1 MASAMPSSAAAVEGL
16 EEGDAIDVSSLSL
29 SLAFLREDMFKMSSS
44 GFVLQKV
51 WGLCRKLEPSR
62 ICVTQN
68 KKCLSD
74 QSHSRFPEESTKE
87 EGEEEKDKDAMPLH
101 VRKKKDDDKEE
112 E

>member
-1 MASAMPSSAAAVEGL
+1 MSRLYRSRGRSFEKTCLRCRRV
-16 EEGDAIDVSSLSL
+16 VSFFKKCGTLQEARTLSH
-29 SLAFLREDMFKMSSS
+29 LRH
-44 GFVLQKV
+44 
-51 WGLCRKLEPSR
+51 
-62 ICVTQN
+62 TQN

-87 EGEEEKDKDAMPLH
+87 EGEEEKESKDAMPLH

>member
-1 MASAMPSSAAAVEGL
+1 MSRLYRSRWRSFEKTCLRCRRV
-16 EEGDAIDVSSLSL
+16 VSFFKSVGTLQEARTLSH
-29 SLAFLREDMFKMSSS
+29 LRH
-44 GFVLQKV
+44 
-51 WGLCRKLEPSR
+51 
-62 ICVTQN
+62 TQN

>member
-1 MASAMPSSAAAVEGL
+1 MGTLQEART
-16 EEGDAIDVSSLSL
+16 LSH
-29 SLAFLREDMFKMSSS
+29 LRH
-44 GFVLQKV
+44 
-51 WGLCRKLEPSR
+51 
-62 ICVTQN
+62 TQN

-101 VRKKKDDDKEE
+101 VRKKKDDEKEE

>member
-1 MASAMPSSAAAVEGL
+1 MSRLYRSRWRSFEKTCLRCRRV
-16 EEGDAIDVSSLSL
+16 VSFFKSVGTLQEARTLSH
-29 SLAFLREDMFKMSSS
+29 LRH
-44 GFVLQKV
+44 
-51 WGLCRKLEPSR
+51 
-62 ICVTQN
+62 TQN

-87 EGEEEKDKDAMPLH
+87 EGEEEKESKDAMPLH

>member
-1 MASAMPSSAAAVEGL
+1 M
-16 EEGDAIDVSSLSL
+16 VSFFKSVGTLQEARTLSH
-29 SLAFLREDMFKMSSS
+29 LRH
-44 GFVLQKV
+44 
-51 WGLCRKLEPSR
+51 
-62 ICVTQN
+62 TQN

-87 EGEEEKDKDAMPLH
+87 EGEEEKESKDAMPLH

>member
-1 MASAMPSSAAAVEGL
+1 
-16 EEGDAIDVSSLSL
+16 
-29 SLAFLREDMFKMSSS
+29 LRH
-44 GFVLQKV
+44 
-51 WGLCRKLEPSR
+51 
-62 ICVTQN
+62 TQN

-87 EGEEEKDKDAMPLH
+87 EGEEEKDKDTMPLH